1 MCCAYSSGGS
11 RALRQHSSI
20 LRTLRI
26 EVSFLQSDRGSIR
39 TPLLSPCLVAKY
51 QIPNF
56 FPAPAWKLKFRRNK
70 KRIATAICKWRDE
83 SNEPN

>member
-39 TPLLSPCLVAKY
+39 TPLLRLAAR
-51 QIPNF
+51 NGG
-56 FPAPAWKLKFRRNK
+56 RRQHEVE
-70 KRIATAICKWRDE
+70 RQQEARVETHGGEGR
-83 SNEPN
+83 